1 MNMITT
7 LTGENAFG
15 LRAELDKL
23 VGDFVGEQ
31 GDLALERID
40 AEEAELPRIQ
50 EALTNLPFLA
60 SRKLVVLRAPSS
72 NKNFVEQHEQLLSD
86 IPETTDVILLEPK
99 LDKRLSYYK
108 FLKSKTDWREFQ
120 ALDSNG
126 LASWLVQRAKAHN
139 AALNSSDARYLVERV
154 GTDQQ
159 FLGNELD
166 KLVLYDPKI
175 SRETIDLLTDPTPQ
189 STIFELLEAA
199 FAGQGRKVLKLY
211 AEQRAQKVEAPQII
225 ALLAWQLH
233 ILALLKTAG
242 DRTPD
247 QIAQQAKVNP
257 FVVRKSQGIARN
269 ITLPE
274 LRSKIQELVQLDV
287 KSKRTNLDTDAALQD
302 YLLTLSN

>member
-1 MNMITT
+1 M
-7 LTGENAFG
+7 GENAFA
-15 LRAELDKL
+15 LRAELDKR
-23 VGDFVGEQ
+23 VTDFVTEH

-40 AEEAELPRIQ
+40 AEEAELARIQ
-50 EALTNLPFLA
+50 EALTSLPFLA
-60 SRKLVVLRAPSS
+60 DKKLVVLRAPST
-72 NKNFVEQHEQLLSD
+72 NKSFAEQHEQLLREV
-86 IPETTDVILLEPK
+86 PETTDVIIVEPK

-108 FLKSKTDWREFQ
+108 FLKSKTDFR
-120 ALDSNG
+120 ALLAMDTNG
-126 LASWLVQRAKAHN
+126 LANWLVQTAKSQN
-139 AALNSSDARYLVERV
+139 ATLSPADARYLVERV
-154 GTDQQ
+154 GSDQQ

-166 KLVLYDPKI
+166 KLMLYDPKI
-175 SRETIDLLTDPTPQ
+175 TRETIDLLTDPTPQ

-199 FAGQGRKVLKLY
+199 FAGQGKKVLKLY

-233 ILALLKTAG
+233 VLALIKTSG

-274 LRSKIQELVQLDV
+274 LRSKIQDLVTLDTR
-287 KSKRTNLDTDAALQD
+287 SKRTNLDTDQALQD
-302 YLLTLSN
+302 YLLTLNQ